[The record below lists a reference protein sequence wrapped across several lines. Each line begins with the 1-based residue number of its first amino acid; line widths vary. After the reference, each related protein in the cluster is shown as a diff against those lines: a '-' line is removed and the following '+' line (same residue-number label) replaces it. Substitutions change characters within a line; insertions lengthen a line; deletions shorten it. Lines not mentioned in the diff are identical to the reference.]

1 MHAKPP
7 STRPPVM
14 SEDEA
19 EKIMWKMAVK
29 EAIKEYLN
37 DRAREFG
44 WVSFKFIGGAILAG
58 MLWLF
63 FMSQGWKLP

>member
-44 WVSFKFIGGAILAG
+44 WVSFKFITAAAAAAI
-58 MLWLF
+58 LWLF
-63 FMSQGWKLP
+63 LMSQGWKLS